1 MSTPLCA
8 EDVLYLGKDS
18 LWYKFLLCSKDSG
31 ILNIAQCLA
40 LKKAVIRLS
49 QTSSSASGFTAQHQ
63 TYPHAA
69 PVQPYPS
76 SYPSRPPPQTYPPSS
91 HPSFSAPM
99 PSPPTLAPYPTSPEQ
114 LQAHPQPYPGDQ
126 TGYPGYAASPVST
139 AGWTGGRAGEVT
151 SHTHTRMHARTHT
164 HAGTRAHT
172 HSRTHARTH
181 TFTHA
186 RANTHTCTRMDAYT
200 HARTHTYIYMHYLA
214 QKARTSRHI
223 HIMHLHKKHARTNTH
238 THTYTHIICYTK
250 HCL

>member
-40 LKKAVIRLS
+40 LKKAVISLS

-76 SYPSRPPPQTYPPSS
+76 SYQSRPPPQTYPPSS

-151 SHTHTRMHARTHT
+151 SHTHTHT
-164 HAGTRAHT
+164 HACTRAHTHTQARAHTHIHACTREHT

-181 TFTHA
+181 TPAHVW
-186 RANTHTCTRMDAYT
+186 THTRT
-200 HARTHTYIYMHYLA
+200 HERTHTYTCIIW
-214 QKARTSRHI
+214 R
-223 HIMHLHKKHARTNTH
+223 KKHARAD
-238 THTYTHIICYTK
+238 TYI
-250 HCL
+250 